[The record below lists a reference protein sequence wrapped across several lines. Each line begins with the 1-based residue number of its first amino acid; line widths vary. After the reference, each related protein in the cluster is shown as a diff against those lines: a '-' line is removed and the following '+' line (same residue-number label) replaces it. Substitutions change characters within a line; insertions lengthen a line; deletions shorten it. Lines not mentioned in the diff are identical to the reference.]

1 MVAVRM
7 LPFCSPVGCL
17 NLFIDGRMRV
27 HVMDF
32 MHPGGGAPDTARGP
46 MTLIWRGGFF
56 GSKSGPAD
64 AGLAW
69 PIPTTLILVVGC
81 LYITCSSKWLYAP
94 RYRGRLLLRCAWLQM
109 DVPYLF
115 ELFRHIFTAESPCTP
130 VHKNLQLLCWCMEQ
144 EGVSARQLIYSCSL
158 FLCGGFK
165 PYKVMAALTL
175 LSVLLHGMGQ
185 AVIRLVTGC
194 YEAWY
199 RLLSGLVQ
207 AARYQAWY
215 RLLSGLVQVV
225 VYTQFWISFMW

>member
-1 MVAVRM
+1 
-7 LPFCSPVGCL
+7 
-17 NLFIDGRMRV
+17 
-27 HVMDF
+27 
-32 MHPGGGAPDTARGP
+32 
-46 MTLIWRGGFF
+46 
-56 GSKSGPAD
+56 
-64 AGLAW
+64 
-69 PIPTTLILVVGC
+69 
-81 LYITCSSKWLYAP
+81 
-94 RYRGRLLLRCAWLQM
+94 M

-175 LSVLLHGMGQ
+175 LSVLLHGTGQ
-185 AVIRLVTGC
+185 AVIRLGTGC

-199 RLLSGLVQ
+199 RLFIRLGTGC
-207 AARYQAWY
+207 YQAWY

-225 VYTQFWISFMW
+225 IGLGTGCQVSGLVQAVIRLGTGCCIHTVLNIFHVIITKQCHPWDKCCINKAHVVHLLAVYITGYQLMCRCNGCKSGIGHTVRV